1 MGHSGYLK
9 GAARVV
15 KTSSAGVERFDVTQ
29 LGGAAEGQR
38 DDNYQ
43 GNLPHVW
50 RG

>member
-15 KTSSAGVERFDVTQ
+15 KTSSADVERFDVTQ
-29 LGGAAEGQR
+29 LGGAAEGHS